1 MTLRQRIGKLEAACP
16 PVEWPRVIYICGP
29 DGEPGGALIVG
40 GGCLEREGGESAEAF
55 RARAMLA
62 AVMRNAS

>member
-1 MTLRQRIGKLEAACP
+1 MTLRRRIGKLEAACP

-40 GGCLEREGGESAEAF
+40 GGSIERESGEGAAAF
-55 RARAMLA
+55 EARAKRA
-62 AVMRNAS
+62 AVMR